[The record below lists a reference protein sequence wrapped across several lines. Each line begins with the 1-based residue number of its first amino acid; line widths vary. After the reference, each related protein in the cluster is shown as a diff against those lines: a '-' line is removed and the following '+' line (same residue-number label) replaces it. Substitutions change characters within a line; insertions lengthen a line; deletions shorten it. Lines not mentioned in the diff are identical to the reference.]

1 MNLPNIVAT
10 IDATFENTLS
20 LDATPTPS
28 VQEISA
34 DLGTI
39 YQSGGGGE
47 CKVLYNTTAYWNSRP
62 DLVAKRGYLY
72 VYSDYKEVDNQL
84 IAGIKAGDGTS
95 YLIDMPFIDKPLDAH
110 IADTVKH
117 ITAEE
122 RQFWNDKVR
131 CFIDPND
138 EQNIVFTTN

>member
-1 MNLPNIVAT
+1 MSLPNIVAT

-39 YQSGGGGE
+39 YQSGSGE
-47 CKVLYNTTAYWNSRP
+47 CKVLYNTTVYWNSRP

-84 IAGIKAGDGTS
+84 IAGIKVGDGTS
-95 YLIDMPFIDKPLDAH
+95 YLIDMPFIDKPLDDH

-117 ITAEE
+117 ITNAERE
-122 RQFWNDKVR
+122 FWNNKVR

-138 EQNIVFTTN
+138 EENIVFTTN

>member
-1 MNLPNIVAT
+1 MSLPNIVAT

-28 VQEISA
+28 IQEISA

-39 YQSGGGGE
+39 YQSQGGE
-47 CKVLYNTTAYWNSRP
+47 SKVLYNTTAYWNSRP

-122 RQFWNDKVR
+122 RAFWNDKVR

-138 EQNIVFTTN
+138 EQNIIFTTN